1 MIGTAKEIRSK
12 ALSNIV
18 SKHTLREV
26 QEETMNTIAES
37 LKQSYG
43 PSGSTTVIRMSMDEK
58 DTGRTEY
65 TKDGHKILGS
75 IRFNK
80 PIELSIVDDLRDIT
94 RNTVKKVGDGTTSA
108 VLLSNYIFKG
118 LLQLH
123 RNSLKSVSEDK
134 TKYGYSE
141 KQIVDALQTVV
152 KYDLFT
158 IINKYKQEPTLDLIY
173 NIAYTSTDGNAEVAT
188 HIRDLYEEFGN
199 GVYID
204 IKPSNTTESMIKTFE
219 GLTIDQ
225 GYFNS
230 NFINNTEDSTCRIKN
245 AKIYIFEDAIDTPE
259 MMGFFG
265 KIITDNIIKPLQN
278 KTYDFV
284 PTVVFSTA
292 YGGDVRSAMDQVLNQ
307 LGQFDPSSK
316 PPLLL
321 VTNIHREEF
330 LFDLAKLSGARTI
343 KKYIDPNMQKI
354 DIEQGLAPT
363 PDTIHEFAGEAEE
376 VVADVKSTKI
386 INPKDMFDKDGN
398 KSDVFNNLIKSLKA
412 ELSKYEDTKEDLTK
426 INIMKRRI
434 KSLESCMVE
443 YYVGGISHTDRN
455 ALIDSIED
463 AILNCRSAAEYGVG
477 YGANFNAIKAL
488 NEIFY
493 GEQDMYSEVEQ
504 QVIKVLYRAYIDVY
518 ELIYANEE
526 IPQSITDLVLESIK
540 NDSPY
545 NIRTKKFDKLVL
557 SSIQSDIVILDA
569 IVKIVGLMFKSNQY
583 ILSSPNLNTYEY

>member
-1 MIGTAKEIRSK
+1 MGTAKELRSK

-18 SKHTLREV
+18 SKNTLREV
-26 QEETMNTIAES
+26 QEETMDIIANA

-43 PSGSTTVIRMSMDEK
+43 PNGSTTVIRMSMDEK

-108 VLLSNYIFKG
+108 VLLSNYIFKE

-123 RNSLKSVSEDK
+123 RNSLRSIKNNKSEYK
-134 TKYGYSE
+134 YSE
-141 KQIVDALQTVV
+141 KQIVDTLQNVS
-152 KYDLFT
+152 KKIFD
-158 IINKYKQEPTLDLIY
+158 IIEGYKQEPTLDLIY
-173 NIAYTSTDGNAEVAT
+173 NIAYTSTDGNTEVAT

-199 GVYID
+199 EVYID

-278 KTYDFV
+278 KSYDFV

-307 LGQFDPSSK
+307 LGQFDPSTK

-363 PDTIHEFAGEAEE
+363 PDTVHEFAGEAEE

-386 INPKDMFDKDGN
+386 INPKDMFDKEGN
-398 KSDVFNNLIKSLKA
+398 KSDVFNNLIKSLKS

-463 AILNCRSAAEYGVG
+463 AVLNCRSAAEYGVG
-477 YGANFNAIKAL
+477 FGANFNAIKAL
-488 NEIFY
+488 HKLINEDVSMFTELEY
-493 GEQDMYSEVEQ
+493 M
-504 QVIKVLYRAYIDVY
+504 VIKVLYDAYREVY
-518 ELIYANEE
+518 DLIYINEE
-526 IPQSITDLVLESIK
+526 IPGTVNLVIDSIEK
-540 NDSPY
+540 DSPY
-545 NIRTKKFDKLVL
+545 NIRTKQFDKLVL

-583 ILSSPNLNTYEY
+583 ILASPNLNTYEY

>member
-1 MIGTAKEIRSK
+1 MGTAKEMRSK

-18 SKHTLREV
+18 SKNTLREV
-26 QEETMNTIAES
+26 QEETMDIIANA

-43 PSGSTTVIRMSMDEK
+43 PNGSTTVIRMSMDEK

-108 VLLSNYIFKG
+108 VLLSNYIFKE

-123 RNSLKSVSEDK
+123 RNSLRSIKNNKSEYK
-134 TKYGYSE
+134 YSE
-141 KQIVDALQTVV
+141 KQIVDTLQNVS
-152 KYDLFT
+152 KKIFD
-158 IINKYKQEPTLDLIY
+158 IIEGYKQEPTLDLIY
-173 NIAYTSTDGNAEVAT
+173 NIAYTSTDGNTEVAT

-199 GVYID
+199 EVYID
-204 IKPSNTTESMIKTFE
+204 IKPSNTTKSMIKTFE

-278 KTYDFV
+278 KSYDFV

-307 LGQFDPSSK
+307 LGQFDPSTK

-363 PDTIHEFAGEAEE
+363 PDTVHEFAGEAEE

-398 KSDVFNNLIKSLKA
+398 KSDVFNNLIKSLKS

-463 AILNCRSAAEYGVG
+463 AVLNCRSAAEYGVG
-477 YGANFNAIKAL
+477 FGANFNAIKAL
-488 NEIFY
+488 HKLINEDVSMFTELEY
-493 GEQDMYSEVEQ
+493 M
-504 QVIKVLYRAYIDVY
+504 VIKVLYDAYREVY
-518 ELIYANEE
+518 DLIYINEE
-526 IPQSITDLVLESIK
+526 ILGTVNLVIDSIEK
-540 NDSPY
+540 DSPY
-545 NIRTKKFDKLVL
+545 NIRTKQFDKLVL

-583 ILSSPNLNTYEY
+583 ILASPNLNTYEY

>member
-1 MIGTAKEIRSK
+1 MGTAKEMRSK

-18 SKHTLREV
+18 SKNTLREV
-26 QEETMNTIAES
+26 QEETMDIIANA

-43 PSGSTTVIRMSMDEK
+43 PNGSTTVIRMSMDEK

-108 VLLSNYIFKG
+108 VLLSNYIFKE

-123 RNSLKSVSEDK
+123 RNSLRSIGNDKSEYK
-134 TKYGYSE
+134 YSE
-141 KQIVDALQTVV
+141 KQIVDTLQNVS
-152 KYDLFT
+152 KKIFD
-158 IINKYKQEPTLDLIY
+158 IIEGYKQEPTLDLIY
-173 NIAYTSTDGNAEVAT
+173 NIAYTSTDGNTEVAT

-199 GVYID
+199 EVYID

-278 KTYDFV
+278 KSYDFV

-307 LGQFDPSSK
+307 LGQFDPSTK

-363 PDTIHEFAGEAEE
+363 PDTVHEFAGEAEE

-398 KSDVFNNLIKSLKA
+398 KSDVFNNLIKSLKS

-463 AILNCRSAAEYGVG
+463 AVLNCRSAAEYGVG
-477 YGANFNAIKAL
+477 FGANFNAIKAL
-488 NEIFY
+488 HKLINEDISMFTELEY
-493 GEQDMYSEVEQ
+493 M
-504 QVIKVLYRAYIDVY
+504 VIKVLYDAYREVY
-518 ELIYANEE
+518 DLIYINEE
-526 IPQSITDLVLESIK
+526 ILGTVNLVIDSIEK
-540 NDSPY
+540 DSPY
-545 NIRTKKFDKLVL
+545 NIRTKQFDKLVL

-583 ILSSPNLNTYEY
+583 ILASPNLNTYEY

>member
-1 MIGTAKEIRSK
+1 MGTAKEMRSK

-18 SKHTLREV
+18 SKNTLREV
-26 QEETMNTIAES
+26 QEETMDIIANA

-43 PSGSTTVIRMSMDEK
+43 PNGSTTVIRMSMDEK

-108 VLLSNYIFKG
+108 VLLSNYIFKE

-123 RNSLKSVSEDK
+123 RNSLRSIKNNKSEYK
-134 TKYGYSE
+134 YSE
-141 KQIVDALQTVV
+141 KQIVDTLQNVS
-152 KYDLFT
+152 KKIFD
-158 IINKYKQEPTLDLIY
+158 IIKEYKQEPTLDLIY
-173 NIAYTSTDGNAEVAT
+173 NIAYTSTDGNTEVAT

-199 GVYID
+199 EVYID

-278 KTYDFV
+278 KSYDFV

-307 LGQFDPSSK
+307 LGQFDPSTK

-363 PDTIHEFAGEAEE
+363 PDTVHEFAGEAEE

-398 KSDVFNNLIKSLKA
+398 KSDVFNNLIKSLKS

-463 AILNCRSAAEYGVG
+463 AVLNCRSAAEYGVG
-477 YGANFNAIKAL
+477 FGANFNAIKAL
-488 NEIFY
+488 HKLINEDVSMFTELEY
-493 GEQDMYSEVEQ
+493 M
-504 QVIKVLYRAYIDVY
+504 VIKVLYDAYREVY
-518 ELIYANEE
+518 DLIYINEE
-526 IPQSITDLVLESIK
+526 IPGTVNLVIDSIEK
-540 NDSPY
+540 DSPY
-545 NIRTKKFDKLVL
+545 NIRTKQFDKLVL

-583 ILSSPNLNTYEY
+583 ILASPNLNTYEY

>member
-1 MIGTAKEIRSK
+1 MGTAKEMRSK

-18 SKHTLREV
+18 SKNTLREV
-26 QEETMNTIAES
+26 QEETMDIIANA

-43 PSGSTTVIRMSMDEK
+43 PNGSTTVIRMSMDEK

-108 VLLSNYIFKG
+108 VLLSNYIFKE

-123 RNSLKSVSEDK
+123 RNSLRSIGNDKSEYK
-134 TKYGYSE
+134 YSE
-141 KQIVDALQTVV
+141 KQIVDTLQNVS
-152 KYDLFT
+152 KKIFD
-158 IINKYKQEPTLDLIY
+158 IIEGYKQEPTLDLIY
-173 NIAYTSTDGNAEVAT
+173 NIAYTSTDGNTEVAT

-199 GVYID
+199 EVYID

-278 KTYDFV
+278 KSYDFV

-307 LGQFDPSSK
+307 LGQFDPSTK

-363 PDTIHEFAGEAEE
+363 PDTVHVFAGEAEE

-398 KSDVFNNLIKSLKA
+398 KSDVFNNLIKSLKS

-463 AILNCRSAAEYGVG
+463 AVLNCRSAAEYGVG
-477 YGANFNAIKAL
+477 FGANFNAIKAL
-488 NEIFY
+488 HKLINEDISMFTELEY
-493 GEQDMYSEVEQ
+493 M
-504 QVIKVLYRAYIDVY
+504 VIKVLYDAYREVY
-518 ELIYANEE
+518 DLIYINEE
-526 IPQSITDLVLESIK
+526 ILGTVNLVIDSIEK
-540 NDSPY
+540 DSPY
-545 NIRTKKFDKLVL
+545 NIRTKQFDKLVL

-583 ILSSPNLNTYEY
+583 ILASPNLNTYEY

>member
-1 MIGTAKEIRSK
+1 MGTAKEMRSK

-18 SKHTLREV
+18 SKNTLREV
-26 QEETMNTIAES
+26 QEETMDIIANA

-43 PSGSTTVIRMSMDEK
+43 PNGSTTVIRMSMDEK

-108 VLLSNYIFKG
+108 VLLSNYIFKE

-123 RNSLKSVSEDK
+123 RNSLRSIGNDKSEYK
-134 TKYGYSE
+134 YSE
-141 KQIVDALQTVV
+141 KQIVDTLQNVS
-152 KYDLFT
+152 KKIFD
-158 IINKYKQEPTLDLIY
+158 IIEGYKQEPTLDLIY
-173 NIAYTSTDGNAEVAT
+173 NIAYTSTDGNTEVAT

-199 GVYID
+199 EVYID

-278 KTYDFV
+278 KSYDFV

-307 LGQFDPSSK
+307 LGQFDPSTK

-363 PDTIHEFAGEAEE
+363 PDTVHEFAGEAEE

-398 KSDVFNNLIKSLKA
+398 KSDVFNNLIKSLKS

-463 AILNCRSAAEYGVG
+463 AVLNCRSAAEYGVG
-477 YGANFNAIKAL
+477 FGANFNAIKAL
-488 NEIFY
+488 HKLINEDVSMFTELEY
-493 GEQDMYSEVEQ
+493 M
-504 QVIKVLYRAYIDVY
+504 VIKVLYDAYREVY
-518 ELIYANEE
+518 DLIYINEE
-526 IPQSITDLVLESIK
+526 IPGTVNLVIDSIEK
-540 NDSPY
+540 DSPY
-545 NIRTKKFDKLVL
+545 NIRTKQFDKLVL

-583 ILSSPNLNTYEY
+583 ILASPNLNTYEY

>member
-1 MIGTAKEIRSK
+1 MGTAKEMRSK

-18 SKHTLREV
+18 SKNTLREV
-26 QEETMNTIAES
+26 QEETMDIIANA

-43 PSGSTTVIRMSMDEK
+43 PNGSTTVIRMSMDEK

-108 VLLSNYIFKG
+108 VLLSNYIFKE

-123 RNSLKSVSEDK
+123 RNSLRSIKNNKSEYK
-134 TKYGYSE
+134 YSE
-141 KQIVDALQTVV
+141 KQIVDTLQNVS
-152 KYDLFT
+152 KKIFD
-158 IINKYKQEPTLDLIY
+158 IIKGYKQEPTLDLIY
-173 NIAYTSTDGNAEVAT
+173 NIAYTSTDGNIEVAT

-199 GVYID
+199 EVYID

-278 KTYDFV
+278 KSYDFV

-307 LGQFDPSSK
+307 LGQFDPSTK

-363 PDTIHEFAGEAEE
+363 PDTVHEFAGEAEE

-398 KSDVFNNLIKSLKA
+398 KSDVFNNLIKSLKS

-463 AILNCRSAAEYGVG
+463 AVLNCRSAAEYGVG
-477 YGANFNAIKAL
+477 FGANFNAIKAL
-488 NEIFY
+488 HKLINEDVSMFTELEY
-493 GEQDMYSEVEQ
+493 M
-504 QVIKVLYRAYIDVY
+504 VIKVLYDAYREVY
-518 ELIYANEE
+518 DLIYINEE
-526 IPQSITDLVLESIK
+526 ILGTVNLVIDSIEK
-540 NDSPY
+540 DSPY
-545 NIRTKKFDKLVL
+545 NIRTKQFDKLVL

-583 ILSSPNLNTYEY
+583 ILASPNLNTYEY